1 MDAMKDR
8 GQLQSPSFM
17 ISHLCGHYYTK
28 EGYKREA
35 DKLES
40 YGFSCM
46 RSRRG
51 ENGRFW
57 ENWYLPGVWCA
68 KGDLAEKLKPI
79 KDSNEKTQEAIRFL
93 MRNVS
98 FGSMDMT
105 QQRAAMVT
113 PD

>member
-1 MDAMKDR
+1 
-8 GQLQSPSFM
+8 
-17 ISHLCGHYYTK
+17 
-28 EGYKREA
+28 
-35 DKLES
+35 
-40 YGFSCM
+40 
-46 RSRRG
+46 
-51 ENGRFW
+51 
-57 ENWYLPGVWCA
+57 
-68 KGDLAEKLKPI
+68 LAEKLKPI